1 MIYTVF
7 PHDKNSLPQDFQT
20 YADAQEYGNEAFGPN
35 QYEIEA
41 TSGECL

>member
-7 PHDKNSLPQDFQT
+7 PHDENSLLQDFQT

-35 QYEIEA
+35 QYEIEV